1 MFHSMLVWFFRAC
14 TLKKVACICQEC
26 YDFTLK
32 PQIINGC
39 MPSSLQSGTLS
50 LQTGAGRKRCDLHV
64 SRSANCDAQFANW
77 YSLQIGCASSATSL
91 QTKLFFRPVCK
102 LRPSLRTVLR
112 SNPVYKLGAV
122 CRLRRCAN
130 CAQHIHKLSLT
141 LSLTYYLL
149 TLSRLS
155 TQTQDATRVSR
166 CHGRF
171 YL

>member
-1 MFHSMLVWFFRAC
+1 MFHSTCLCGFRAC
-14 TLKKVACICQEC
+14 TLKKHAFVNC

-39 MPSSLQSGTLS
+39 MPSSLQSGTFS

-130 CAQHIHKLSLT
+130 CAQHIYRTTENFRPLQRTGVQHPTSLA
-141 LSLTYYLL
+141 
-149 TLSRLS
+149 RNV
-155 TQTQDATRVSR
+155 RVQCVSP
-166 CHGRF
+166 
-171 YL
+171 